1 MVNNS
6 DYSFIR
12 DTALPTVG
20 MKRFPDFML
29 HRNKRSRQIF
39 KEHMLSTI
47 ERLYNF
53 PSVLYYTIFNE
64 GWGQFT
70 ADDMYDLA
78 KDFDPTRIY
87 DATSGWF
94 WQKRSDVDSH
104 HVYFKPIKIKK
115 QKDKPIAI
123 SEFGGYSLRVEGH
136 LFGEDNYGY
145 RLFDSM
151 EKFEDAFIKLYDT
164 EVRAA
169 ILSGASAFV
178 YTQLSDIEDETNGV
192 LTYDRQ
198 VKKLN
203 PEKILPL
210 MRELASLI

>member
-1 MVNNS
+1 
-6 DYSFIR
+6 
-12 DTALPTVG
+12 
-20 MKRFPDFML
+20 
-29 HRNKRSRQIF
+29 
-39 KEHMLSTI
+39 
-47 ERLYNF
+47 
-53 PSVLYYTIFNE
+53 
-64 GWGQFT
+64 
-70 ADDMYDLA
+70 
-78 KDFDPTRIY
+78 
-87 DATSGWF
+87 
-94 WQKRSDVDSH
+94 
-104 HVYFKPIKIKK
+104 
-115 QKDKPIAI
+115 
-123 SEFGGYSLRVEGH
+123 
-136 LFGEDNYGY
+136 
-145 RLFDSM
+145 M